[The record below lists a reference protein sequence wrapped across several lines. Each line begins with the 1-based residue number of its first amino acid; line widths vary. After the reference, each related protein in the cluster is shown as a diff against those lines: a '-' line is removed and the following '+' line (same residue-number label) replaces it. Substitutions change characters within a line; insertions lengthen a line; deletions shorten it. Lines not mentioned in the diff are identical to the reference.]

1 MKGMIR
7 VVLVD
12 PLAESRQ
19 VLQGLLGGLNGIWLA
34 EVCASYAEAT
44 RSIAEHLPDLAVIV
58 LDADPE
64 AAIGL
69 MQSIYRARPDAVI
82 LPAGRPRNSELIL
95 RVVRAGAREFLL
107 LPAEVDDLLQAIDR
121 LVRPGADSTAN
132 ARRAGQVIALA
143 GAAGGVGCTTL
154 AVNLAVA
161 LAEAPEATVAVAD
174 LDLLFGS
181 VDTCLDILPDRT
193 LLDVTQSVE
202 RLDLPLL
209 KRSLTRHASGIYI
222 LPRPAAMEDVSKVDL
237 DSLRRAITLLK
248 AGFQTI
254 ILDTSKGLQATD
266 FVAYET
272 ADTILLVVEF
282 DLVCLRNSARLLQ
295 LFRQFEGLADKV
307 RVVVNR
313 LGSQNNEIGLKKAE
327 ETLGVPV
334 SWQVPNAF
342 RPFSAARAQGVPLAT
357 VAAGSRPHRAFQEM
371 ARTFQP
377 CGAAAEAGR
386 ERKGMLSNLFSRR
399 APAPRPEAGPE
410 LPSGIRAPAPIH

>member
-12 PLAESRQ
+12 PLADSRQ
-19 VLQGLLGGLNGIWLA
+19 ALQSLLGGLQGIWLA
-34 EVCASYAEAT
+34 EVCSSYQEAP
-44 RSIAEHLPDLAVIV
+44 RALAEHLPDLALVV

-64 AAIGL
+64 AAIHL
-69 MQSIYRARPDAVI
+69 IQATFRARPDAVI
-82 LPAGRPRNSELIL
+82 LPASRPRNSELIL

-121 LVRPGADSTAN
+121 LIRPGGAESSTA
-132 ARRAGQVIALA
+132 ARRAGQVITVA
-143 GAAGGVGCTTL
+143 GASGGVGCTTL

-161 LAEAPEATVAVAD
+161 LAEAPGASIAVAD

-222 LPRPAAMEDVSKVDL
+222 LPRPTAMEDVSKVDL

-254 ILDTSKGLQATD
+254 VLDTSKGLQATD
-266 FVAYET
+266 FVAFET
-272 ADTILLVVEF
+272 ADTILLVVEL
-282 DLVCLRNSARLLQ
+282 DLVCMRNSARLLQ

-307 RVVVNR
+307 KVVVNR

-327 ETLGVPV
+327 EALGVPV
-334 SWQVPNAF
+334 SWQIPNAF
-342 RPFSAARAQGVPLAT
+342 RPFSVARAQGVPLAT
-357 VAAGSRPHRAFQEM
+357 VAAGTRPHRAIQEI

-377 CGAAAEAGR
+377 VVAAEAGR
-386 ERKGMLSNLFSRR
+386 ERRGMLSNLFSRKS
-399 APAPRPEAGPE
+399 AAPRAEPGTE